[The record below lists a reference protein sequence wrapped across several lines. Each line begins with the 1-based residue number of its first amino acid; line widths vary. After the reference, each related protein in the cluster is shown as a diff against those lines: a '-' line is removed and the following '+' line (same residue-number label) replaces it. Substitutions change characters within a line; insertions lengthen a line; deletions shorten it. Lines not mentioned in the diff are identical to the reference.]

1 MKATLVNPRPFFYC
15 FLALLFSISVTRYIF
30 NVSIQHIVLFVSVL
44 VALSASFICFKK
56 FFLLFLL
63 LATMLFGGCWYFV
76 GMNTYSIE
84 KFEEVVS
91 VTGRLSDNVKYEEG
105 KTTYL
110 LKDVSVNGKSVKN
123 VNLTIEGTGRNLN
136 VGDIIEFEAGL
147 CEIELFSINSF
158 NLTYYR
164 NKVGYTAEV
173 DLEDIKVLD
182 NDIKL
187 VEKFRLRVK
196 DLLIENMSADDGST
210 AYAVLFGYTND
221 ISNDT
226 YSAYRD
232 AGILHLL
239 AVSGLN
245 VTFLI
250 SLIGFILKIFKVNRF
265 TNFITCFI
273 VLIVYAY
280 LCSFAPSILRAGIMG
295 IIFLASQL
303 SGRCYDSLNTLG
315 IAGIL
320 VLITSPLFAFDIGF
334 LMSYFCVMGI
344 VLLCPMLTNFLKKIF
359 PKVIAS
365 SLAVSISATIGI
377 LPFLALMYSELNLLS
392 FFTNIIAVPLF
403 SVVYPILCVAVM
415 ICVFFP
421 FMGFTLTLCGYIFTL
436 VNLIAQFF
444 SKTSLSIQLSPFNVV
459 ISGIIFLCLYLFSSF
474 FMASKRAK
482 IINFATLAFLLTV
495 TACIF
500 AYIPMCSTKV
510 LYVYTR
516 DNSFVLLTNSKNET
530 LILDATWSYSDVNN
544 ALIEVNAFNL
554 LANIQV
560 NNLLSSS
567 SQEFLKVTNYSHED
581 ITNREGTE
589 ILRYNT
595 DYHLGDF
602 RLNFLAYENKLIGL
616 EVEFDDMLVLRT
628 SSKLSDEDME
638 YILTLPYDFILTQE
652 PNEYMTLQDKQA
664 FCLNK
669 NSI

>member
-1 MKATLVNPRPFFYC
+1 
-15 FLALLFSISVTRYIF
+15 
-30 NVSIQHIVLFVSVL
+30 
-44 VALSASFICFKK
+44 
-56 FFLLFLL
+56 
-63 LATMLFGGCWYFV
+63 
-76 GMNTYSIE
+76 
-84 KFEEVVS
+84 
-91 VTGRLSDNVKYEEG
+91 
-105 KTTYL
+105 
-110 LKDVSVNGKSVKN
+110 
-123 VNLTIEGTGRNLN
+123 
-136 VGDIIEFEAGL
+136 
-147 CEIELFSINSF
+147 
-158 NLTYYR
+158 
-164 NKVGYTAEV
+164 
-173 DLEDIKVLD
+173 
-182 NDIKL
+182 
-187 VEKFRLRVK
+187 
-196 DLLIENMSADDGST
+196 
-210 AYAVLFGYTND
+210 
-221 ISNDT
+221 
-226 YSAYRD
+226 
-232 AGILHLL
+232 
-239 AVSGLN
+239 
-245 VTFLI
+245 
-250 SLIGFILKIFKVNRF
+250 
-265 TNFITCFI
+265 
-273 VLIVYAY
+273 
-280 LCSFAPSILRAGIMG
+280 MG

-359 PKVIAS
+359 PKIIAS

-444 SKTSLSIQLSPFNVV
+444 SKTSLTIQLSPFNVI

-482 IINFATLAFLLTV
+482 IINFVTLASLLTI

-500 AYIPMCSTKV
+500 AFVPMCSTGV

-554 LANIQV
+554 LANVQV
-560 NNLLSSS
+560 NNILSSS

-589 ILRYNT
+589 ILRYNI

-602 RLNFLAYENKLIGL
+602 RLNFLAYEDKLIGL